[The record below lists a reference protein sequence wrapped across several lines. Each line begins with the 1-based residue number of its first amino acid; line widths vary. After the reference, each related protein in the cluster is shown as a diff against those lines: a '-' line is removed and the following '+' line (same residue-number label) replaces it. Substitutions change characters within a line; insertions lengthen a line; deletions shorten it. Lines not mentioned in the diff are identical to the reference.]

1 MPKFVVE
8 RYELHAQKVEI
19 EAASQAQAIA
29 AVLNGEGTDIDNG
42 LDYIESAEE
51 FGMPTEELSEGLEAE
66 LRTLGVDLGGDYV
79 HALRSVEE
87 IE

>member
-8 RYELHAQKVEI
+8 RYELYAQKVEI
-19 EAASQAQAIA
+19 EAESEAHAIA

-51 FGMPTEELSEGLEAE
+51 FGMPTEELSEELEAE
-66 LRTLGVDLGGDYV
+66 LRALGVDLGGDYV
-79 HALRSVEE
+79 HALRSVTETE
-87 IE
+87 